1 VPAAPQNLRIP
12 ARPGARENFRAT
24 RGAGLSGHAG
34 PATFGGRFPPV
45 PAMAKKILLGLLVVV
60 LGLQLVRPEKNLSPV
75 RPKTDL
81 LLQHPAP
88 PEVKRLL
95 EVGCYDC
102 HSDNTRYPFYAEIQP
117 VGWWLAQHVR
127 DGKRE
132 LNFSSFGDLS
142 PKKQGSKLEEIMDV
156 IQNRSMPLK
165 SYTIT
170 HRDAIYTDAQVK
182 QINDWLDGVRAK
194 VAPDE

>member
-1 VPAAPQNLRIP
+1 MV
-12 ARPGARENFRAT
+12 
-24 RGAGLSGHAG
+24 
-34 PATFGGRFPPV
+34 
-45 PAMAKKILLGLLVVV
+45 KKILLGLLVVV
-60 LGLQLVRPEKNLSPV
+60 LGVQLVRPEKNLSPT
-75 RPKTDL
+75 RPKTDFL
-81 LLQHPAP
+81 VQHPAP

-117 VGWWLAQHVR
+117 LGWWLAQHVR

-132 LNFSSFGDLS
+132 LNFSAFGELS

-182 QINDWLDGVRAK
+182 QINDWLDAVRAK